1 MQLTNK
7 KNTTEIKWNLLP
19 IYFVIKK
26 TTETTTAI
34 FEVEVLPET
43 SGFPTNQ
50 DRAISATNSKPPLA
64 VDERR
69 EVDFTV
75 LEKY

>member
-1 MQLTNK
+1 MQT
-7 KNTTEIKWNLLP
+7 
-19 IYFVIKK
+19 YFVIKK

-34 FEVEVLPET
+34 FKVKVSPEASGYPT
-43 SGFPTNQ
+43 SQ
-50 DRAISATNSKPPLA
+50 DRAISATTRQQALA